1 MINTTT
7 TTASSSE
14 YCIEPILDK
23 SEDGPI
29 KEKTEKKE
37 KKKGKSKK
45 IVDLVPIHF
54 SSHETPVSSSSY
66 KKKTKGA
73 KIIEAFAPETI
84 PTNVKPIN
92 VILQLKC
99 SILEIDGYIQKSN
112 WKYQNL
118 TYNPSIPTDIEA
130 YEDNILKKSF
140 GDYSQE
146 ISVPN
151 TGSGSMNLLTS
162 PASIPESDK
171 KGKNG
176 SCTCS
181 CSYRSKEENTSSS
194 SSSVTSLQEDELQK
208 IRQLKIAFYRNEMQE
223 KKSDC
228 FWCSYPYD
236 NDPCYI
242 LNYGYNNEIYG
253 HGSFCSPECGVAFL
267 FGKQSTWDD
276 SAKTE
281 AYQLMNYYYGK
292 PNGFQQSIKPALS
305 PYYFLEKFYGNLT
318 IQEYRRLTKS
328 NHMMLV
334 VDKPVTR
341 ILPEIHE
348 DNDHLL
354 TGMNSGGGTGGHTG
368 STNSGGKYKVK
379 KQSEKAPG
387 QTRNNILREQFGLGR
402 IDARD

>member
-1 MINTTT
+1 MI
-7 TTASSSE
+7 AAEQVSE
-14 YCIEPILDK
+14 SV
-23 SEDGPI
+23 SESIPD
-29 KEKTEKKE
+29 KKE

-45 IVDLVPIHF
+45 MIEFIPLASKEPT
-54 SSHETPVSSSSY
+54 SAY

-73 KIIEAFAPETI
+73 KMIEAFVPEI
-84 PTNVKPIN
+84 IANVKPIN

-99 SILEIDGYIQKSN
+99 SIREIDEYIHKSN
-112 WKYQNL
+112 WKFQNVS
-118 TYNPSIPTDIEA
+118 YNPTVPTDIQA
-130 YEDNILKKSF
+130 YEDGSLHKSF
-140 GDYSQE
+140 GNYSSSTPVVNITE
-146 ISVPN
+146 NLIKPTETN
-151 TGSGSMNLLTS
+151 TNNT
-162 PASIPESDK
+162 DTNNHCK
-171 KGKNG
+171 
-176 SCTCS
+176 CS
-181 CSYRSKEENTSSS
+181 CGLLEEKNT
-194 SSSVTSLQEDELQK
+194 LNENELQK
-208 IRQLKIAFYRNEMQE
+208 IKQLKISFYKNEMQE
-223 KKSDC
+223 KKADC

-242 LNYGYNNEIYG
+242 LQYGYNNEIYG

-318 IQEYRRLTKS
+318 IQEYRKLTKS

-354 TGMNSGGGTGGHTG
+354 TNNNNGGGGGHTG
-368 STNSGGKYKVK
+368 STSSGGKYKVK

-402 IDARD
+402 IDSRD

>member
-1 MINTTT
+1 MII
-7 TTASSSE
+7 AEQAPESF
-14 YCIEPILDK
+14 IAAP
-23 SEDGPI
+23 
-29 KEKTEKKE
+29 EKKE

-45 IVDLVPIHF
+45 MIELLSP
-54 SSHETPVSSSSY
+54 SRSATKEPTSAY

-73 KIIEAFAPETI
+73 KLIEAFVPEI
-84 PTNVKPIN
+84 ITNVKPIN

-99 SILEIDGYIQKSN
+99 SIREIDEYIHKSN
-112 WKYQNL
+112 WKFQNVS
-118 TYNPSIPTDIEA
+118 YNPTVPTDIQA
-130 YEDNILKKSF
+130 YEDNSLHKSF
-140 GDYSQE
+140 GNYSSSIITE
-146 ISVPN
+146 
-151 TGSGSMNLLTS
+151 
-162 PASIPESDK
+162 IPELNINTANPNKPIETNSIDTNHSK
-171 KGKNG
+171 
-176 SCTCS
+176 CS
-181 CSYRSKEENTSSS
+181 CCLSKESDEKN
-194 SSSVTSLQEDELQK
+194 VLNEIELQK
-208 IRQLKIAFYRNEMQE
+208 IKQLKISFYKNEMQE
-223 KKSDC
+223 KKADC
-228 FWCSYPYD
+228 FWCSYAYD

-242 LNYGYNNEIYG
+242 LQYGYNNEIYG

-318 IQEYRRLTKS
+318 IQEYRKLTKS

-354 TGMNSGGGTGGHTG
+354 TGVNSGGHIG
-368 STNSGGKYKVK
+368 STSSGGKYKVK

-402 IDARD
+402 IDSRD

>member
-1 MINTTT
+1 MII
-7 TTASSSE
+7 AEQVQVSESS
-14 YCIEPILDK
+14 II
-23 SEDGPI
+23 
-29 KEKTEKKE
+29 THEKKE
-37 KKKGKSKK
+37 KKKVKSKK
-45 IVDLVPIHF
+45 MIELLSP
-54 SSHETPVSSSSY
+54 SCSATKEPTSAY

-73 KIIEAFAPETI
+73 KLIEAFVPEI
-84 PTNVKPIN
+84 ITNVKPIN

-99 SILEIDGYIQKSN
+99 SIREIDEYIHKSN
-112 WKYQNL
+112 WKFQNVS
-118 TYNPSIPTDIEA
+118 YNPTVPTDIEA
-130 YEDNILKKSF
+130 YEDNSLHKSF
-140 GDYSQE
+140 GNYSSSITTE
-146 ISVPN
+146 VPVLN
-151 TGSGSMNLLTS
+151 TPSANLIKHTEMTS
-162 PASIPESDK
+162 NDTNHSK
-171 KGKNG
+171 
-176 SCTCS
+176 CTC
-181 CSYRSKEENTSSS
+181 CLLEEKN
-194 SSSVTSLQEDELQK
+194 VLNEIEIQK
-208 IRQLKIAFYRNEMQE
+208 IKQLKIAFYKNEMKD
-223 KKSDC
+223 KKADC

-242 LNYGYNNEIYG
+242 LQYGYNNEIYG

-305 PYYFLEKFYGNLT
+305 PYYFLDKYYGNLT
-318 IQEYRRLTKS
+318 IQEYRKLTKS

-354 TGMNSGGGTGGHTG
+354 TGVNNGGNIG
-368 STNSGGKYKVK
+368 STSSGGKYKVK
-379 KQSEKAPG
+379 KQSEKTPG

-402 IDARD
+402 IDSRD

>member
-1 MINTTT
+1 MQNTNEISLESPTK
-7 TTASSSE
+7 
-14 YCIEPILDK
+14 D
-23 SEDGPI
+23 
-29 KEKTEKKE
+29 KKE

-45 IVDLVPIHF
+45 IIDLLPTTSTTDVF
-54 SSHETPVSSSSY
+54 SSSSY
-66 KKKTKGA
+66 KKKTKSA
-73 KIIEAFAPETI
+73 KIIESFVPETI
-84 PTNVKPIN
+84 TTTIKPIN

-99 SILEIDGYIQKSN
+99 SIREIDDYIQKSN

-130 YEDNILKKSF
+130 YEDNGLKKSF
-140 GDYSQE
+140 GDY
-146 ISVPN
+146 N
-151 TGSGSMNLLTS
+151 YDTS
-162 PASIPESDK
+162 IAESTTPFVSHLEVTADSDK
-171 KGKNG
+171 KEKI
-176 SCTCS
+176 CS
-181 CSYRSKEENTSSS
+181 MCACSSGLSSS
-194 SSSVTSLQEDELQK
+194 PSGPSSSPSGPSDKQSLQEDEIQK
-208 IRQLKIAFYRNEMQE
+208 IKKLKIAFYRNEMQD
-223 KKSDC
+223 KKADC

-242 LNYGYNNEIYG
+242 LQYGYNNEIYG

-318 IQEYRRLTKS
+318 IQEYRKLTKS
-328 NHMMLV
+328 NHMMLI

-348 DNDHLL
+348 DNDQVFHANQYGN
-354 TGMNSGGGTGGHTG
+354 TGSGNVSNSG
-368 STNSGGKYKVK
+368 SGGKYKVK
-379 KQSEKAPG
+379 KQSEKPPG

-402 IDARD
+402 IDSRD